1 MIRVI
6 LKNKDENIVEF
17 KIEGHALSQ
26 SEIDS
31 TTGDAF
37 DMICN
42 SISVLSQSTLIGIT
56 EVLGFNANYKIQDG
70 FLSLNLNNLSKDEI
84 VKSQILMKT
93 FELSLQSIVMS
104 LDESIGN
111 KKRYKYIK
119 ILNEEV

>member
-17 KIEGHALSQ
+17 EIKGHALSQ

-42 SISVLSQSTLIGIT
+42 SISVLSQSILIGIT

-84 VKSQILMKT
+84 VKSQVLMKT